1 MSAEHEAIRERVN
14 SRRDEERLRFC
25 QDEKPDP
32 LAFPE
37 GIMSGAA
44 GRFAEVY
51 SHHLEPPKQFLFFSY
66 LTCLGSILA
75 GRVRLNSELKISPR
89 LYVLI
94 LGESADDR
102 KSTAMT
108 ATVDLFEESL
118 PGFPVVHGIGS
129 AEGLQR
135 TLKERERPSC
145 LLLFDEFRT
154 FVSKCRVESSILL
167 SAVNTLFESTSFSN
181 HTKNHSI
188 DIKDAQVSILAAS
201 TVQTFES
208 IMDSHFQGI
217 GFVNRLFIITGRGHR
232 RFALPS
238 RIPEAEKYHLRR
250 EIGEILFH
258 ADQNPVI
265 DIEPAAFR
273 RFERWYLNLPQSLYA
288 KRLDTY
294 AMRLMLLMVMNEK
307 SRIVTEEIVSRV
319 IRLCDW
325 QLVVRTFHDPIDAD
339 SLLAKVE
346 ERLRRILAKGEKTE
360 RELKMAVNYK
370 RYGLWVFDRAM
381 KNLAGAKEITLQGK
395 RWRLA
400 E

>member
-1 MSAEHEAIRERVN
+1 MGETAEEIRKKVQN
-14 SRRDEERLRFC
+14 RREDERLRFC
-25 QDEKPDP
+25 QGEKPDP
-32 LAFPE
+32 LAFPG

-44 GRFAEVY
+44 GRFAEIY
-51 SHHLEPPKQFLFFSY
+51 SNHLEPPPQFFFFSY

-118 PGFPVVHGIGS
+118 TGFPVVHGIGS

-135 TLKERERPSC
+135 MLNEKERPSC

-188 DIKDAQVSILAAS
+188 DIKNAHVSILAAS

-217 GFVNRLFIITGRGHR
+217 GFVNRLFIVTGRGHR
-232 RFALPS
+232 RFAFPS
-238 RIPEAEKYHLRR
+238 RIPEAEKYTLRR

-258 ADQNPVI
+258 ATEHPVL
-265 DIEPAAFR
+265 DIEPAALC
-273 RFERWYLNLPQSLYA
+273 RFERWYLGLPQSLYA

-294 AMRLMLLMVMNEK
+294 AMRLMLLLAMNEK
-307 SRIVTEEIVSRV
+307 AGGVTDEIVSRV

-325 QLVVRTFHDPIDAD
+325 QLTVRTFHDPIDAD

-346 ERLRRILAKGEKTE
+346 ERIRRILAGGAKAE
-360 RELKMAVNYK
+360 REIKNAINYR
-370 RYGLWVFDRAM
+370 RYGLWIYERAI
-381 KNLAGAKEITLQGK
+381 KNLAGAKEIILHDK
-395 RWRLA
+395 KWHLA